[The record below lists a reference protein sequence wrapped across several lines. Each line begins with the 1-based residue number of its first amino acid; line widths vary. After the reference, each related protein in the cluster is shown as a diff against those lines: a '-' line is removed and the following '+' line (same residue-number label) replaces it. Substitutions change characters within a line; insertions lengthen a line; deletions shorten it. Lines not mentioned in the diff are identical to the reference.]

1 MVTPSST
8 DVVTHQIQR
17 RLGNYDIVKDL
28 FEDVPKLLGIDSNH
42 PPASPAPFPS
52 QASAA
57 SRAQGEFK
65 KPSAAHHNNH
75 HGHHSAPRGGFVKP
89 TDGKP
94 PYGGRGGYPGQP
106 VKHGVPASNDHR
118 ANGIVPPKGP
128 PVGGSRIH
136 QTSRSLPRLHVGQG
150 QRDSLSGGQPEL
162 ENILKEMKSVMVTPL
177 TGIATPRKEPE
188 SKFIFNPHLAGYVS
202 SSSRVW
208 WLCYYSIMY
217 VATPV
222 RSPEVPSW
230 FPSPHLPVFPATFCS
245 PPITLE
251 QLHGR

>member
-1 MVTPSST
+1 MSGGSAPVTRLATSSRPLFLALSCGVLLTPLFAKNCGSHMSGVAAFENMRSLRELKLRCLYKYVLFGAGALLLPLGYLKVTPSST
-8 DVVTHQIQR
+8 DLVTHQIQR

-162 ENILKEMKSVMVTPL
+162 ENILKV
-177 TGIATPRKEPE
+177 
-188 SKFIFNPHLAGYVS
+188 
-202 SSSRVW
+202 
-208 WLCYYSIMY
+208 
-217 VATPV
+217 
-222 RSPEVPSW
+222 
-230 FPSPHLPVFPATFCS
+230 
-245 PPITLE
+245 ITALI
-251 QLHGR
+251 

>member
-1 MVTPSST
+1 MQVTPSST

-188 SKFIFNPHLAGYVS
+188 SKFIFNPHLAGYMNGMPPPAQEHR
-202 SSSRVW
+202 SRK
-208 WLCYYSIMY
+208 LLS
-217 VATPV
+217 
-222 RSPEVPSW
+222 
-230 FPSPHLPVFPATFCS
+230 
-245 PPITLE
+245 TLWI
-251 QLHGR
+251 L

>member
-1 MVTPSST
+1 MVPTDRENMGKVTPSST

-52 QASAA
+52 QGSAA

-162 ENILKEMKSVMVTPL
+162 ENILKHRVLLLVRVIRYKYTNGLGIRKVELEEVNLHLRGGRVENHLGKTTP
-177 TGIATPRKEPE
+177 
-188 SKFIFNPHLAGYVS
+188 S
-202 SSSRVW
+202 SPDRDSNLDLPVLSSR
-208 WLCYYSIMY
+208 
-217 VATPV
+217 AQ
-222 RSPEVPSW
+222 
-230 FPSPHLPVFPATFCS
+230 HD
-245 PPITLE
+245 
-251 QLHGR
+251 